1 MICQHFTEKLF
12 HAAGLIVG
20 IVILRPGKGWIGV
33 TSKADDLVLA
43 VQSGCET
50 KFENVLMSLYCI
62 YRFEN
67 VTRNHR
73 KRDENVM
80 NAFSYFQCTPRTMPE
95 SRDVLKLAPRLCLT
109 WRLGWRP

>member
-20 IVILRPGKGWIGV
+20 IVILLPGKGWIGV

-62 YRFEN
+62 YRFED

-73 KRDENVM
+73 KRDERIFV
-80 NAFSYFQCTPRTMPE
+80 FQCTRCTMPE
-95 SRDVLKLAPRLCLT
+95 SRDVLKLAPRL
-109 WRLGWRP
+109 

>member
-33 TSKADDLVLA
+33 TPKADDLVLA

-50 KFENVLMSLYCI
+50 KFENVLMSL
-62 YRFEN
+62 
-67 VTRNHR
+67 
-73 KRDENVM
+73 M
-80 NAFSYFQCTPRTMPE
+80 SY
-95 SRDVLKLAPRLCLT
+95 
-109 WRLGWRP
+109 